1 MGKSMIFY
9 VLILW
14 SSKWARWVI
23 FGQKSTSLNFSLNLL
38 IRFFWNCIWWHVFK
52 NGWKWQF
59 GFLRKKWQFGFLRKT
74 VISKIGEMSHFWA
87 QISVNLFIRFFLNC
101 TWWQVLMIV
110 VYYKGKSYYADNGSK
125 SSSVGVE
132 GSLLFQACFCCSNLG
147 HNKLIFC
154 YTQTRACSK
163 S

>member
-1 MGKSMIFY
+1 MIFSGK
-9 VLILW
+9 ILW

-23 FGQKSTSLNFSLNLL
+23 FGPKSTSLNFSLNLL
-38 IRFFWNCIWWHVFK
+38 IRFFWNCIRWHVFK
-52 NGWKWQF
+52 NGWKW
-59 GFLRKKWQFGFLRKT
+59 RFGFLRKT
-74 VISKIGEMSHFWA
+74 VISKIGEMSHFGA

-132 GSLLFQACFCCSNLG
+132 GPLLFQACFCCSNLG
-147 HNKLIFC
+147 RNKLFC